1 MTILTMLAIAVV
13 GFGVA
18 MYVVLDGFDLGVGIL
33 FPFAGA
39 AGDRDLM
46 INSIAPVWDGNETWL
61 VLNGAVLYGAFSDA
75 YGILFSAWYLA
86 VMLLLVA
93 LVFRGVAFE
102 FRARARRMRP
112 WSVAFSIGSFIAAF
126 LQGALLG
133 SLISGFKVEGDLFAG
148 GAMDWLTPFSVTT
161 GVALM
166 AGYGLLGATWLIYR
180 TEGRLQQWCYRAA
193 QRLLLAVACFIVVVS
208 VWTPLAFGHIAR
220 RWFDLHALVWLAPLP
235 LLALADGVAL
245 HYALRRRLEQ
255 APFILAVVL
264 FLLCYAGLVA
274 SLWPYLVPWQVGIQE
289 AATPPQSQRFLLVG
303 VLLLLPLVLG
313 YTVHA
318 YRVFRGKVTVEEGY
332 H

>member
-1 MTILTMLAIAVV
+1 MTIMTLLSIAVV

-33 FPFAGA
+33 FPFARKVGN
-39 AGDRDLM
+39 RDLM

-86 VMLLLVA
+86 VMILLVA

-102 FRARARRMRP
+102 FRARARRKRP
-112 WSVAFSIGSFIAAF
+112 WSIAFSIGSVIAAF
-126 LQGALLG
+126 IQGALLG
-133 SLISGFKVEGDLFAG
+133 SLIHGFKVQDNLFAG
-148 GAMDWLTPFSVTT
+148 AALDWLTPFSVTT
-161 GVALM
+161 GIALV

-180 TEGRLQQWCYRAA
+180 TEGQLQDWCYRAA
-193 QRLLLAVACFIVVVS
+193 QYLAAAVACFIIVVS
-208 VWTPLAFGHIAR
+208 IWTPLAFAHIAR
-220 RWFDLHALVWLAPLP
+220 RWFNLHDLAWLAPLP
-235 LLALADGVAL
+235 LLAFVDVFAL
-245 HYALRRRLEQ
+245 FYALRRRLER
-255 APFILAVVL
+255 APFVCAVGL
-264 FLLCYAGLVA
+264 FMLCYIGLVA
-274 SLWPYLVPWQVGIQE
+274 SLWPYLVPWQVGIQA

-313 YTVHA
+313 YTVQA
-318 YRVFRGKVTVEEGY
+318 YRVFRGKVTAEDGY